1 FSILEES
8 RNTIVLIA
16 NYRDSTRCAETL
28 QSLFT
33 NAARPDLVFLSFYD
47 QIYHDEVTCMD
58 AFCAKVGEANCRRN
72 AVRRN
77 DTLDA
82 ALATGPTKARY
93 ETEKGIDLTKDT
105 FALAIDSHLVFV
117 SHWDMQ
123 LKAEFDA
130 VRNPKAIL
138 TAYPKSTTRTFDRWT
153 TQWFG
158 LNVVYHHYEARPVVW
173 ERDWPDRYIVQQRSK
188 RRIRTVLGLPVTS
201 DDFDAT
207 NITQF
212 GLGTARTMAEFI
224 AFSGIDPRAQKDGDN
239 TQQFM
244 NCGTGCRLCPAL
256 LSVLSP
262 LGAVLH
268 FMMAFRG
275 TAKVHGSCNE
285 VAIKLR
291 QFLHLIKWSLNKLT
305 QEDKKRRVE
314 DIHPPHR
321 TTLFM
326 SLYETAVDILDPKID
341 MVSSDNH
348 DTFAFLWDE
357 GVADKLVK
365 VMLGWGD
372 KSLGFLREIC
382 LANESEGGGVVVVL
396 SDRPKAE
403 LDMEIHAMVELRGTK
418 ILCFKGNPLFAADL
432 LKVSVHR
439 ARSITIISTLAD
451 TSASDDALVR
461 VLLTLKSLVHPS
473 YVGQLDNKHF
483 MRVVGG
489 DILEA
494 LVSRHIVGRL
504 VVLCSRSLHL
514 GRVYNSLLGFGGH
527 EFYLNEWPECIEGDA
542 IIVVAEDND
551 SYEAE
556 AGPIYIPPTN
566 NWSHSFQKRPL
577 PAPPKRILVC
587 GWRRDLHT
595 ILMLLQRLSLPGTTV
610 DLVNSAD
617 VDERLETFHAD
628 GLHLNDLTNLQVAH
642 IVGSCTSKRQL
653 TDVRVGSYDCIIVM
667 TDKETDHDLMSSD
680 SQILKTVMLLR
691 SMEVQQNRGEMHH
704 VPCIAEVMD
713 TRTQKTIRQNTF
725 IEAAAEWVN
734 SNDLVRWSP
743 GAISIFLELYATCFQ
758 RNGIVSYADET
769 ESLSFWQIARR
780 ASVLYHEIACGY
792 VYMTKTGDDA
802 APIVLN
808 PKDKS
813 TLRCWNKFC
822 IVVLRDSAHRA
833 TCSDRDESRWKISMV
848 HTVEPVRFVLAMHL
862 TFVAPVVRTTQIDQ
876 D

>member
-1 FSILEES
+1 MGL
-8 RNTIVLIA
+8 L
-16 NYRDSTRCAETL
+16 
-28 QSLFT
+28 
-33 NAARPDLVFLSFYD
+33 
-47 QIYHDEVTCMD
+47 
-58 AFCAKVGEANCRRN
+58 G
-72 AVRRN
+72 
-77 DTLDA
+77 
-82 ALATGPTKARY
+82 LATVRAWAG
-93 ETEKGIDLTKDT
+93 
-105 FALAIDSHLVFV
+105 
-117 SHWDMQ
+117 
-123 LKAEFDA
+123 EFKYRLDEL
-130 VRNPKAIL
+130 I
-138 TAYPKSTTRTFDRWT
+138 SSRTG
-153 TQWFG
+153 Q
-158 LNVVYHHYEARPVVW
+158 
-173 ERDWPDRYIVQQRSK
+173 I
-188 RRIRTVLGLPVTS
+188 
-201 DDFDAT
+201 
-207 NITQF
+207 
-212 GLGTARTMAEFI
+212 
-224 AFSGIDPRAQKDGDN
+224 
-239 TQQFM
+239 
-244 NCGTGCRLCPAL
+244 
-256 LSVLSP
+256 
-262 LGAVLH
+262 AVLVVV
-268 FMMAFRG
+268 G
-275 TAKVHGSCNE
+275 C
-285 VAIKLR
+285 AI
-291 QFLHLIKWSLNKLT
+291 IVGVSPI
-305 QEDKKRRVE
+305 VMYS
-314 DIHPPHR
+314 HR

-348 DTFAFLWDE
+348 DTFAFLWISRGWTFVGFVLTSLYANVMVGFVVDWI
-357 GVADKLVK
+357 LVK
-365 VMLGWGD
+365 VEAVDKGARPIVEAGHTVMLGWGD

-461 VLLTLKSLVHPS
+461 VLLTLKSLNHPLQGHIVAD
-473 YVGQLDNKHF
+473 VGQLDNKHF

-527 EFYLNEWPECIEGDA
+527 EFYLNEWPECIGVPFGELYTRFESAIPIGLRTRSGQVLVKPRASRLVEEGDA

-734 SNDLVRWSP
+734 SNDLVSRML
-743 GAISIFLELYATCFQ
+743 AM
-758 RNGIVSYADET
+758 VSE
-769 ESLSFWQIARR
+769 
-780 ASVLYHEIACGY
+780 
-792 VYMTKTGDDA
+792 
-802 APIVLN
+802 N
-808 PKDKS
+808 
-813 TLRCWNKFC
+813 
-822 IVVLRDSAHRA
+822 
-833 TCSDRDESRWKISMV
+833 
-848 HTVEPVRFVLAMHL
+848 RFVNAILDNIL
-862 TFVAPVVRTTQIDQ
+862 GDYGSTFDVLPASR
-876 D
+876 